1 MRLAMKPTTT
11 TSPDSLL
18 LAGDA
23 ALVSN
28 LDLLAIL
35 VGAAAAGSLLES
47 FPTLTQLDDASPREL
62 AAVPGLDDASVVRL
76 LAQRELARRRA
87 VERALKGA
95 PVLSAQAAVAILE
108 PLLRGETRE
117 IVMVLALD
125 TKKRLVCAPLTIAI
139 GTNDSA
145 PCHPREVFRP
155 LIRVSASSA
164 IIAHLH
170 PSSGEPVP
178 SPEDIMLT
186 ERLREAGAL
195 VGIPMVDHIVIGR
208 GSYISM
214 AERGLL

>member
-1 MRLAMKPTTT
+1 MSFMSASTACLARGEAT
-11 TSPDSLL
+11 LL
-18 LAGDA
+18 
-23 ALVSN
+23 SN
-28 LDLLAIL
+28 LDLLEIL
-35 VGAAAAGSLLES
+35 VGNASHLIATY
-47 FPTLTQLDDASPREL
+47 PTLALLDNASAQEL
-62 AAVPGLDDASVVRL
+62 SDIPGLDSQSVARL
-76 LAQRELARRRA
+76 LAARELSRRRA
-87 VERALKGA
+87 MEKATRGVPVISPDDAVQILA
-95 PVLSAQAAVAILE
+95 PLV
-108 PLLRGETRE
+108 RDETRE
-117 IVMVLALD
+117 VVIALALD
-125 TKKRLVCAPLTIAI
+125 TKSRLVCSPITIAI

-195 VGIPMVDHIVIGR
+195 VGIPVVDHIVIGR

-214 AERGLL
+214 AERGLV